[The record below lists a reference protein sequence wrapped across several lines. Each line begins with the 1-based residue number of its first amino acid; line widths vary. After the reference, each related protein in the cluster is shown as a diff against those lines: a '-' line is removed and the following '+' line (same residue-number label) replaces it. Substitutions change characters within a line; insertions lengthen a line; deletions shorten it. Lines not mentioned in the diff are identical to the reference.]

1 METQLKNIL
10 PALLL
15 NEKRGKLAI
24 MRLADRKPS
33 IKTLLMEG
41 LAFNS
46 STIILPSISHEEIQ
60 ELVKTAKQLPATI
73 TLVEARK
80 PTTIP
85 QENVSI
91 KRRLLLKRLLE
102 TFNST
107 LIEIAKDG
115 KITRKTY
122 YRQLRDIYS
131 TIIDM
136 FSKQPLLTL
145 YTLKM
150 RRTLLAYTLKTLIE
164 TKTSLLDLLY
174 TVISNTNLTPI
185 ASKIRDTLQQLT
197 IVELY
202 VKETLLAKMLKA
214 QPQPPYE
221 PMKQY
226 CSLTLTSDT
235 EQTHVIPVPPGTLD
249 PQSYTQTAIK
259 HTIQHLKHLEE
270 QSNIAILTLYPTHQ
284 HKKELAN
291 NIAKILTKHENQN
304 INTVYLV

>member
-1 METQLKNIL
+1 METQLRNVL
-10 PALLL
+10 LALLL
-15 NEKRGKLAI
+15 NEKRERLAI
-24 MRLADRKPS
+24 MRLASRKPS
-33 IKTLLMEG
+33 IETLLMEG
-41 LAFNS
+41 LVFNS
-46 STIILPSISHEEIQ
+46 STIILPSTSPKEMQ
-60 ELVKTAKQLPATI
+60 ELVKSAKQLPATI
-73 TLVEARK
+73 TLVKARK
-80 PTTIP
+80 PAIIP
-85 QENVSI
+85 QENTSV
-91 KRRLLLKRLLE
+91 KRRLLLKRLLG
-102 TFNST
+102 TFNLT

-122 YRQLRDIYS
+122 HRQLYNIYS

-136 FSKQPLLTL
+136 FSRQSLLTL

-164 TKTSLLDLLY
+164 IETSLLDLLY

-226 CSLTLTSDT
+226 CSLTLTNDT

-291 NIAKILTKHENQN
+291 NIAKP
-304 INTVYLV
+304 